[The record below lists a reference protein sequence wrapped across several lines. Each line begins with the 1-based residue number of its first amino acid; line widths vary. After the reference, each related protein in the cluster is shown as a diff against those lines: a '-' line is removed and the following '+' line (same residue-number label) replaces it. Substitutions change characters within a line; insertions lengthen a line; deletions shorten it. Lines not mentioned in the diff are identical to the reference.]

1 MNIVFYKN
9 YFKKSSR
16 HCTFGFKTCKFLVCW
31 CQPQAYRLRHCFG
44 HSLKQDVRGQRHTG
58 WHPQLH
64 QSRSNHW
71 FLHRKWDNTL
81 QSKIAFLFF
90 IKKFHQIP
98 LKSDVWSLGCILYA
112 MIYGCTPFQHIK
124 NQMAKVNAITSEDHA
139 IAFPKTGKVRDRL
152 LIDVLKV
159 GIGKCLK

>member
-1 MNIVFYKN
+1 MSKSYMNIVFYKN

-90 IKKFHQIP
+90 IKKIS
-98 LKSDVWSLGCILYA
+98 SDSAEIRCLVPGLHSLCHDLW
-112 MIYGCTPFQHIK
+112 MH
-124 NQMAKVNAITSEDHA
+124 S
-139 IAFPKTGKVRDRL
+139 FPTYQEPNGQS
-152 LIDVLKV
+152 
-159 GIGKCLK
+159 KCHYLRGPCHCVPKDWESA